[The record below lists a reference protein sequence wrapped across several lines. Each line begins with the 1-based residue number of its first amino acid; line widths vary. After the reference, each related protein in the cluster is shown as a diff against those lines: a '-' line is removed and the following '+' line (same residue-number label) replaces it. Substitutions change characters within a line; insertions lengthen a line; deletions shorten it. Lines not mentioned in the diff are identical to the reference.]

1 MGIGDSI
8 GKAAENAM
16 GDLAGTS
23 GPTDDAHA
31 PEPGAKDEDI
41 QVHSSI
47 SEGSNAMDDDDTP
60 PGAGTGR
67 TAYTPQG
74 PGTEAS
80 GGAGTPAA
88 AGGTAAAGDT
98 AGEGGEGGT
107 GTGAGTQDA
116 GGIGAAEGSGAP
128 GHVAGSAGLPDPDPD
143 ELRADPSEADQDPT
157 TGMGRS

>member
-16 GDLAGTS
+16 EDLAGTS
-23 GPTDDAHA
+23 EPTDDTHA
-31 PEPGAKDEDI
+31 PEPGAKDDDI

-80 GGAGTPAA
+80 GG
-88 AGGTAAAGDT
+88 
-98 AGEGGEGGT
+98 T
-107 GTGAGTQDA
+107 GTGAETQDT
-116 GGIGAAEGSGAP
+116 GGIGAAEGSGTP

-143 ELRADPSEADQDPT
+143 ELRADPSEAGQDPT
-157 TGMGRS
+157 AGMGRS

>member
-16 GDLAGTS
+16 EDLAGTS
-23 GPTDDAHA
+23 EPTDDAHV
-31 PEPGAKDEDI
+31 PEPGAQDDDI

-47 SEGSNAMDDDDTP
+47 SEGSNAMDDDDSP
-60 PGAGTGR
+60 AGAGTGGSGYTQGSG
-67 TAYTPQG
+67 TA
-74 PGTEAS
+74 AS
-80 GGAGTPAA
+80 GGAGTGGAA
-88 AGGTAAAGDT
+88 AGSTAGT
-98 AGEGGEGGT
+98 AGEGDTGT
-107 GTGAGTQDA
+107 GTGIPDA
-116 GGIGAAEGSGAP
+116 GGIGAAEGSGTP

>member
-16 GDLAGTS
+16 EDLAGTS
-23 GPTDDAHA
+23 EPTDDTHA
-31 PEPGAKDEDI
+31 PEPGAKDDDI

-80 GGAGTPAA
+80 GGTGTRAA
-88 AGGTAAAGDT
+88 AGST
-98 AGEGGEGGT
+98 AGEGGGT
-107 GTGAGTQDA
+107 GTGTETQDA
-116 GGIGAAEGSGAP
+116 GGIGAAEGSGTP

>member
-16 GDLAGTS
+16 EDLAGTS
-23 GPTDDAHA
+23 EPTDDAHV

-47 SEGSNAMDDDDTP
+47 SEGSNAMDDDDTSP
-60 PGAGTGR
+60 GAETGRTGYTQGAGAGTADGAGTG
-67 TAYTPQG
+67 
-74 PGTEAS
+74 
-80 GGAGTPAA
+80 A
-88 AGGTAAAGDT
+88 AGGAAGS
-98 AGEGGEGGT
+98 AGAGAEGGT
-107 GTGAGTQDA
+107 GTGTGTQDA
-116 GGIGAAEGSGAP
+116 GGIGAPEGADAP

>member
-16 GDLAGTS
+16 EDLAGTS
-23 GPTDDAHA
+23 EPTDDAHV

-60 PGAGTGR
+60 PGAGTGG
-67 TAYTPQG
+67 TGYTQG
-74 PGTEAS
+74 TGT
-80 GGAGTPAA
+80 GAVTGAVTGAA
-88 AGGTAAAGDT
+88 AGGTAGT
-98 AGEGGEGGT
+98 GGEGGT
-107 GTGAGTQDA
+107 GTGTGTQDA

>member
-16 GDLAGTS
+16 EDLAGTS
-23 GPTDDAHA
+23 EPTDDAHA

-47 SEGSNAMDDDDTP
+47 SEGSNAMDDDGEAP

-67 TAYTPQG
+67 TSYTPQG
-74 PGTEAS
+74 PGAEAS
-80 GGAGTPAA
+80 GGSGTSGAA
-88 AGGTAAAGDT
+88 AGAGT
-98 AGEGGEGGT
+98 EGGA
-107 GTGAGTQDA
+107 GAGAPDS
-116 GGIGAAEGSGAP
+116 GGIGAAEGTDVP

-143 ELRADPSEADQDPT
+143 ELRADPSEGDQDPT

>member
-16 GDLAGTS
+16 EDLAGTS
-23 GPTDDAHA
+23 EPTDDAHV
-31 PEPGAKDEDI
+31 PEPGAQDDDI

-47 SEGSNAMDDDDTP
+47 SEGSNAMDDDDSP
-60 PGAGTGR
+60 AGAGTGGSGYTQGTG
-67 TAYTPQG
+67 TA
-74 PGTEAS
+74 AS
-80 GGAGTPAA
+80 GGAGTGGAA
-88 AGGTAAAGDT
+88 AGSTAGA
-98 AGEGGEGGT
+98 AGEGDTGT
-107 GTGAGTQDA
+107 GTGIPDA
-116 GGIGAAEGSGAP
+116 GGIGAAEGSGTP